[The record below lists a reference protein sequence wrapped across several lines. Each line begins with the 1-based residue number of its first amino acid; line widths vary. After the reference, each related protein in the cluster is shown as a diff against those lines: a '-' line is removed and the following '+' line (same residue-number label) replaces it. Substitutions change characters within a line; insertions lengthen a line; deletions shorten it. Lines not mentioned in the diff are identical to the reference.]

1 MWTGQVG
8 GEEQGL
14 ANLSRQVPILDLK
27 GAAQRDPRRV
37 PLPRW
42 PSGLKGKRSRRI
54 YFLFAPHHC
63 PLPPQEV

>member
-27 GAAQRDPRRV
+27 GAAQRDPQKG
-37 PLPRW
+37 PT
-42 PSGLKGKRSRRI
+42 PSLALGT
-54 YFLFAPHHC
+54 
-63 PLPPQEV
+63 